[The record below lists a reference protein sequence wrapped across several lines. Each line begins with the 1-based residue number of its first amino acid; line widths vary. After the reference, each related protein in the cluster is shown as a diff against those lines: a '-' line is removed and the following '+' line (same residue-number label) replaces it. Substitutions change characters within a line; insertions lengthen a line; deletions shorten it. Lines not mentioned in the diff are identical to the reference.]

1 MFNSLDLS
9 RVNIA
14 EHAAINRFSFF
25 FHITIN
31 EYILMSIHNDENIM
45 SLTSFRI
52 KVTKYF

>member
-1 MFNSLDLS
+1 
-9 RVNIA
+9 VNIA